1 MPNALDS
8 FIEKGNVRSLP
19 IIGDVFTW
27 NAVDYTGTVSD
38 LVQDEFFNDEAQG
51 SRKNAERMLEA
62 ALSQFPTGTK
72 PAIHDSI
79 TFDSQT
85 YKIVSIESLDTTNVT
100 YKIRIPLTEL

>member
-27 NAVDYTGTVSD
+27 NGSDYTGTVSD

-51 SRKNAERMLEA
+51 TRKNAERMLEA
-62 ALSQFPTGTK
+62 ALSQFPSGTK

-79 TFDSQT
+79 TYASQT
-85 YKIVSIESLDTTNVT
+85 YRVVSIESLDTTNVV